1 MAGLVA
7 RRYFDEAQEVP
18 NIPSFVMTV
27 NAESSPSLLESYVT
41 LARHL
46 KCPEYAI
53 TNSLYYRD
61 FNTDEKIS
69 NLKTSIAPKMVLFS
83 SWLLIIDNETS
94 ISSMHA
100 HCPANECWVL
110 GQVLISTHDTASI
123 TFTNSFIEHVSLSE
137 GLESRDACSLLANLS
152 GFSEDR
158 MKSEVAQALNYQP
171 LALASAARYLRQA
184 QHNKVAA
191 EIGWKDNF
199 EKLDKGQRRAT
210 EAILAETNPC
220 YQNSMTTAISLAV
233 ETMAASDRI
242 LSHVFTFLSL
252 CAMQSLYLDLVI
264 DYLLAADKEMETR
277 EVIGLKIQRCSLLL
291 LDEEESGV
299 YIRTHYAVHEVI
311 NALMNELSEQKSLEA
326 VSGALRSF
334 NEFIND
340 SSRINSNEPDSISS
354 RKQVV
359 FHFKSFISK
368 VEHFFCSEK
377 LPKILKEEFFNVQGH
392 PGMFGNLGQVA
403 QNHMDFCKAKKYFHE
418 ALEITKCDKRFRGVD
433 AAIANF
439 HMGTIRQDFGEFQQA
454 KKCFECEL
462 SIRLKKKGS
471 KHVDIAAFYGN
482 LGNTHLGLGDL
493 EKAKSYYER
502 ALVIIHDMG
511 EHEHVLVAS
520 TYNNVGD
527 VHSELGHPKQGYITI
542 MP

>member
-7 RRYFDEAQEVP
+7 RRYFDEAQKVP
-18 NIPSFVMTV
+18 DIPSFVMTV
-27 NAESSPSLLESYVT
+27 NAESSPTLLESYVT
-41 LARHL
+41 FARQL

-53 TNSLYYRD
+53 TNTLYCRD
-61 FNTDEKIS
+61 FNTDEKIA
-69 NLKTSIAPKMVLFS
+69 NLKTLIAPKLVLFS
-83 SWLLIIDNETS
+83 FWLLIIDNVTS

-123 TFTNSFIEHVSLSE
+123 TFTSSFIEHVSLSE
-137 GLESRDACSLLANLS
+137 GLESRDACLLLANLS

-171 LALASAARYLRQA
+171 LALASATTYLRQA
-184 QHNKVAA
+184 RHNKVAA
-191 EIGWKDNF
+191 EIGWKDYL

-242 LSHVFTFLSL
+242 LSHVFTFLSP
-252 CAMQSLYLDLVI
+252 CAMQPMHLDLAI
-264 DYLLAADKEMETR
+264 DYLLAADKETETR
-277 EVIGLKIQRCSLLL
+277 EVISLRIQRCSLLL

-311 NALMNELSEQKSLEA
+311 NALMNELPEQKSLEA

-340 SSRINSNEPDSISS
+340 SSRINSNEPDSFSS

-377 LPKILKEEFFNVQGH
+377 LSKILKEELFNVQGH

-403 QNHMDFCKAKKYFHE
+403 QNHLDFCTAKKYFHV

-462 SIRLKKKGS
+462 SIRLKKKDASMSISQPFMGIWVTPTLAWEIWR
-471 KHVDIAAFYGN
+471 KR
-482 LGNTHLGLGDL
+482 
-493 EKAKSYYER
+493 KAIMNVHW
-502 ALVIIHDMG
+502 LLFTIW
-511 EHEHVLVAS
+511 AS
-520 TYNNVGD
+520 M
-527 VHSELGHPKQGYITI
+527 SMFL
-542 MP
+542 

>member
-1 MAGLVA
+1 MA

-18 NIPSFVMTV
+18 NIPSFAMTV

-41 LARHL
+41 FARHL

-171 LALASAARYLRQA
+171 LALASAATYLRQA

-199 EKLDKGQRRAT
+199 EKLDKGQRRAI

-252 CAMQSLYLDLVI
+252 CAMQPVHLDLAI
-264 DYLLAADKEMETR
+264 DYLLAADKETETR
-277 EVIGLKIQRCSLLL
+277 EVISLRIQRCSLLL

-311 NALMNELSEQKSLEA
+311 NALMNELPEQKSLEA

-354 RKQVV
+354 RKLVV

-403 QNHMDFCKAKKYFHE
+403 QSHLDFCTAKKYFHE

-454 KKCFECEL
+454 K
-462 SIRLKKKGS
+462 S
-471 KHVDIAAFYGN
+471 
-482 LGNTHLGLGDL
+482 
-493 EKAKSYYER
+493 
-502 ALVIIHDMG
+502 AL
-511 EHEHVLVAS
+511 
-520 TYNNVGD
+520 NVNYLFD
-527 VHSELGHPKQGYITI
+527 
-542 MP
+542 